1 MRVKHKDLRRTFGQ
15 KYCSVKIDFKY
26 EKIYA
31 IFGHQSI
38 QVLYFLKLLF
48 HLNKIGSV
56 FIYFYIRIFIF
67 IAIFVAETH
76 TNLVEKQYNGEK
88 LDYLRLTVII
98 VFEKIKNEKYVNM
111 LKQQNLIE
119 NVSQLTQSLK
129 HNYLSQQNKHY
140 YQ

>member
-1 MRVKHKDLRRTFGQ
+1 M
-15 KYCSVKIDFKY
+15 
-26 EKIYA
+26 
-31 IFGHQSI
+31 
-38 QVLYFLKLLF
+38 F

-111 LKQQNLIE
+111 LKQKNLIE
-119 NVSQLTQSLK
+119 NVSQLT
-129 HNYLSQQNKHY
+129 
-140 YQ
+140 